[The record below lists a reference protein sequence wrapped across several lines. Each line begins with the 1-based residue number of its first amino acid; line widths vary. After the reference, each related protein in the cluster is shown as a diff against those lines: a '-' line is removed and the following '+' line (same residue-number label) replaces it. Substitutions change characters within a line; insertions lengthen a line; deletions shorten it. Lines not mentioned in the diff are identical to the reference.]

1 MDVKGK
7 SALAFSF
14 IALCNVYG
22 QDAYQLEEVIT
33 TGKAGS
39 TTAFETQG
47 KENVNSQGYNKDAIE
62 LYSGPIGMS
71 ALKVVGMSPSVDY
84 QPAEVFGSNETSFH
98 DPLRIRG
105 KNQSGPGGVYM
116 LESLPISG
124 NPGGGKT
131 MFDLENI
138 SWIDLYK
145 GYMPAD
151 KSLGFSNLIGKVDM
165 IVDRPKKE
173 METTVSQTVGSDHAL
188 RTFLRFDTGQ
198 MGDVSAFGSVSKT
211 SGDKWKGEG
220 DLDRTNVMLGVTFT
234 PNDNFKS
241 ELFYAHS
248 EDDHHN
254 YYGLSYS
261 EAKDLDTYY
270 NKDWN
275 TAYPTT
281 KNANYYDWNKQS
293 FTDDVVTANFEYRF
307 ANDSVLSFKPY
318 YSKDKGEYWF
328 TNMPATPTTSPVT
341 QWLIDHDRYGAVL
354 AYEIPIIEE
363 MAMKIGYWYGE
374 QDLPG
379 PPTSR
384 RMYTVSNT
392 GQLTYN
398 GWNML
403 AEEATH
409 KFSSPFIQFSGDI
422 KDFSYAFGIRYL
434 DFKLAGINSHSFGAN
449 NASISSDYD
458 TALSQVALDPWSSV
472 ASKTFTEW
480 LPSAYLGYKVTPN
493 TEIYFD
499 YGRSYGYDVN
509 LFPTYLSNRA
519 TYVSKGVTLQQLWDK
534 QQLEISD
541 NYDIGLKY
549 KLGSIVLAPNLF
561 YTKVSGKQAT
571 VYDTQYGIS
580 YPTNNLDAESY
591 GAEFAISGAIT
602 ESVDFL
608 ASAFYNRY
616 YYTEDFLTS
625 ATATTAT
632 KNNQV
637 PDAPMQGLKGSMTY
651 KIGNWKFTP
660 IVRYTGSRY
669 GNVEHTQEIPS
680 FTTVDFNVDY
690 KLPKIQGVK
699 EGSVQL
705 SFVNLFDKH
714 YIASIIT
721 PDNALA
727 ADTTQP
733 TYLSGM
739 PFGAYL
745 TLNMK
750 F

>member
-1 MDVKGK
+1 MNVKGK
-7 SALAFSF
+7 STLMLSF
-14 IALCNVYG
+14 IAICNLYG
-22 QDAYQLEEVIT
+22 QDSYQLEKVIA
-33 TGKAGS
+33 TGKTGS
-39 TTAFETQG
+39 ATAFETEG

-62 LYSGPIGMS
+62 LYSGPIGIS

-105 KNQSGPGGVYM
+105 KSQSGPGGVYM

-220 DLDRTNVMLGVTFT
+220 DLDRTNVMLGMTYK

-248 EDDHHN
+248 EDDHYN
-254 YYGLSYS
+254 YYGLSYA
-261 EAKDLDTYY
+261 EAKDLDANYK
-270 NKDWN
+270 KDWN

-293 FTDDVVTANFEYRF
+293 FTDDVVTANLEYHF
-307 ANDSVLSFKPY
+307 TNDSVLSFKPY

-328 TNMPATPTTSPVT
+328 TNMPATPATSPVT

-384 RMYTVSNT
+384 RMYAVSPT
-392 GQLTYN
+392 GKLTYN

-409 KFSSPFIQFSGDI
+409 KFSSPFVQFSGDI

-434 DFKLAGINSHSFGAN
+434 DFKLAGINSHTAGAN
-449 NASISSDYD
+449 SAAISSDYD

-480 LPSAYLGYKVTPN
+480 LPSAYVGYKITSN
-493 TEIYFD
+493 TEVYFD

-509 LFPTYLSNRA
+509 LFPTYLSARS
-519 TYVSKGVTLQQLWDK
+519 TYVSKGVTLQKLWDK
-534 QQLEISD
+534 QNLEISD
-541 NYDIGLKY
+541 NYDVGLKY
-549 KLGSIVLAPNLF
+549 RVGSIVLSPNLF

-571 VYDTQYGIS
+571 IYDTQYDIN

-591 GAEFAISGAIT
+591 GAEFAISGAAT
-602 ESVDFL
+602 ESIDFL

-616 YYTEDFLTS
+616 YYTENFQTS
-625 ATATTAT
+625 AVATTST
-632 KNNQV
+632 KKNQV

-651 KIGNWKFTP
+651 KMGNWKFTP
-660 IVRYTGSRY
+660 IVRYTASRY

-690 KLPKIQGVK
+690 KLPKIQGIK
-699 EGSVQL
+699 EGNVQL
-705 SFVNLFDKH
+705 SFVNLFDRQ
-714 YIASIIT
+714 YIASIVT

-727 ADTTQP
+727 ADSTQP
-733 TYLSGM
+733 TYLAGM